1 MANWVRLCARD
12 EAPAAGEAKE
22 VDVQGVAVCLANVD
36 GALAAVDNVCPHR
49 AGPLA
54 EGWIEDGKIVC
65 PWHAWGFDLKT
76 GVCKEERSQVKVYP
90 LQEEESEL
98 LIELS

>member
-1 MANWVRLCARD
+1 MANWVKICAAS
-12 EAPAAGEAKE
+12 EAPAAGQAKE
-22 VDVQGVAVCLANVD
+22 VDAQGVAVCLANVD

-54 EGWIEDGKIVC
+54 EGWIEEGKIVC

-76 GVCKEERSQVKVYP
+76 GACAEEHSHVRVYP
-90 LQEEESEL
+90 LREDGADL
-98 LIELS
+98 LVDLS

>member
-1 MANWVRLCARD
+1 MENWVRLCAASD
-12 EAPAAGEAKE
+12 APAAGQARE
-22 VDVQGVAVCLANVD
+22 VDVQGVMVCLANAE
-36 GALAAVDNVCPHR
+36 GSLAAVDNVCPHR

-76 GVCKEERSQVKVYP
+76 GECRAERSRVKVYP
-90 LQEEESEL
+90 LREDGDDL
-98 LIELS
+98 LIALS

>member
-1 MANWVRLCARD
+1 MANWVRLCAVAD
-12 EAPAAGEAKE
+12 VPAVGQAKE
-22 VDVQGVAVCLANVD
+22 VEVQGVAVCLANVD
-36 GALAAVDNVCPHR
+36 GTAAAVDNVCPHR

-54 EGWIEDGKIVC
+54 EGWIEEGRIVC

-76 GVCKEERSQVKVYP
+76 GECKEERSQVKVYP
-90 LQEEESEL
+90 LREDRGDL

>member
-1 MANWVRLCARD
+1 MAGWIRLCAAN

-22 VDVQGVAVCLANVD
+22 VDVQGVAVCLANV
-36 GALAAVDNVCPHR
+36 GGTLAAVDNVCPHR

-76 GVCKEERSQVKVYP
+76 GECKEERSSVRVYP
-90 LQEEESEL
+90 LQQQGGEL
-98 LIELS
+98 LVDLS

>member
-1 MANWVRLCARD
+1 MANWVKLCAAS
-12 EAPAAGEAKE
+12 EAPASGEAKQ
-22 VDVQGVAVCLANVD
+22 VGVQGLAVCLANAD
-36 GALAAVDNVCPHR
+36 GTLAAVDNVCPHR

-76 GVCKEERSQVKVYP
+76 GACKEEHSQVRVYA
-90 LQEEESEL
+90 LREDAGDL
-98 LIELS
+98 LIELL

>member
-1 MANWVRLCARD
+1 MSNWVKLCTA
-12 EAPAAGEAKE
+12 AQSPADGHAQE
-22 VDVQGVAVCLANVD
+22 VDVQGVTICLARAD
-36 GALAAVDNVCPHR
+36 GTLAAVDNVCPHR

-76 GVCKEERSQVKVYP
+76 GACPEEHSQVKVYP
-90 LQEEESEL
+90 LREEGTDL
-98 LIELS
+98 LIDLA